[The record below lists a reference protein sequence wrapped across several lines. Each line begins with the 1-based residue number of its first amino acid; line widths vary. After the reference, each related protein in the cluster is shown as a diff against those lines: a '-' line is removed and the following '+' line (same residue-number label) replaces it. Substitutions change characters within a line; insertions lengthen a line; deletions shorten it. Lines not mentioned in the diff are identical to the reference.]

1 MIRIYPSLLPG
12 EPIEAHNVTART
24 TVADWLGANVKGFDL
39 ERDYHPLAVEIEGE
53 YIPVSE
59 WKAAAV
65 APDTAVD
72 IRIMPQRGAVRSVT
86 RAISSVVSA
95 VVDVVSSI
103 FSFLSPSIPGTRTQ
117 TTEQGSS
124 IYNPNAQANTPRLGG
139 VIPEIAGRH
148 KVFPDYL
155 SPPRRYFVDEKTQAL
170 DVMLCV
176 GIGEYEREPG
186 ELRVGATPVNR
197 LGGTVDF
204 EFFEPGQAVSGNPA
218 HRRWYS
224 APEVGASTGASGIR
238 LLSDRDVTQ
247 SWEGELVFDGST
259 ITGATLPSDWSTGT
273 EVDVSIPID
282 VEVVDGS
289 PYQTFKGN
297 FDWLGLEVGAELYL
311 RFPGSDNTT
320 RHRIVTFVAGS
331 SGDPDEITV
340 EAEGDLSPWVPIRG
354 APVGNTVLEFQRR
367 STGGGPAPFRIIG
380 TDGGEAAVEL
390 RVDGSAYPGWQGWT
404 ETLTTSDARVR
415 LSSIVSGGVFSSI
428 FLACPP
434 GETTNLIEWDILLPQ
449 GLGRVRDNGSIDERT
464 RTLELQ
470 WRPAGGGTWTTVK
483 ETITAR
489 TRDQIGYTFQ
499 VNLPSPITP
508 EVRVRRV
515 EAEDNDTRS
524 MDRIEWLQL
533 KSELPA
539 ASSYPGATTLAMTIQ
554 GSNAI
559 ANQTENRISC
569 VVTRKLGGVPTRSI
583 ADWLRYAAED
593 GGWSAAEI
601 DEDELGRLEGIWQ
614 SRGDWFD
621 FVHDD
626 ESTLKETLRRALRAG
641 FAELTINDGLLT
653 PVRDEPRSDVEHMYT
668 PQNMLGGGLQRQV
681 TMLRPDDVDGVD
693 VEYFDAE
700 TWTTETVECRLP
712 GDAGIRAEQ
721 IRLEGVTD
729 RTRAWRIGMRER
741 RQLRYRRWLYQF
753 ATELDALNSNYLS
766 FCALSDDVPGY
777 GQSALITDV
786 ITASPQFGATIVAGT
801 DGALVG
807 YSDGQAAGEF
817 GSKQGS
823 AIPGREVVAIITVDA
838 GTFVFMQLVVDPGA
852 QLSGALSIDDNDYA
866 FVDASYQFL
875 SGFDLYTWQDLSPS
889 AMLVGGQS
897 YSVSVGEPEPEEPSD
912 IITLELSEPAPEG
925 ATVIAWRRPNG
936 TLSGPWPIKANGGF
950 LVTAQSPEM
959 PVINW
964 SQELPHALMG
974 TTERWSFPV
983 LITSIEPQGFDEV
996 RVQAANYDERI
1007 YADDDNSPPA

>member
-1 MIRIYPSLLPG
+1 VIRIYPSLLPG
-12 EPIEAHNVTART
+12 EPIETHNVTART
-24 TVADWLGANVKGFDL
+24 TVADWMGANVKGFDL
-39 ERDYHPLAVEIEGE
+39 DRDYHPLAVEIEGE
-53 YIPVSE
+53 YIPAGE
-59 WKAAAV
+59 WQTAAI

-72 IRIMPQRGAVRSVT
+72 IRIMPQRSAVRSVT

-124 IYNPNAQANTPRLGG
+124 IYNPSAQANTPRLGG

-155 SPPRRYFVDEKTQAL
+155 NPPRRYFVDESTQAL

-176 GIGEYEREPG
+176 GIGEYDREPD

-197 LGGTVDF
+197 LGSTVNF
-204 EFFEPGQAVSGNPA
+204 EFFEPGQTVSGNPA
-218 HRRWYS
+218 HRCWYS

-238 LLSDRDVTQ
+238 LLSTRDLEQEWDAYLALSGTTI
-247 SWEGELVFDGST
+247 EGDNQPQGWGEGTIVRVSFDLP
-259 ITGATLPSDWSTGT
+259 ITVGT
-273 EVDVSIPID
+273 NSN
-282 VEVVDGS
+282 G
-289 PYQTFKGN
+289 
-297 FDWLGLEVGAELYL
+297 
-311 RFPGSDNTT
+311 DNT
-320 RHRIVTFVAGS
+320 FEM
-331 SGDPDEITV
+331 EIDYLMPTV
-340 EAEGDLSPWVPIRG
+340 GLD
-354 APVGNTVLEFQRR
+354 
-367 STGGGPAPFRIIG
+367 
-380 TDGGEAAVEL
+380 L
-390 RVDGSAYPGWQGWT
+390 RVIGISG
-404 ETLTTSDARVR
+404 LNRVR
-415 LSSIVSGGVFSSI
+415 IASVSGGVYTLERQKLVATDPDIYDWRVIDDIATGSYTAQVYRWADYSI
-428 FLACPP
+428 SCRVTDDSDGLDVVMQIDGSDVSGWPGFPSGTGNVTAEIDAAQLTGIWSNVFLACPP
-434 GETTNLIEWDILLPQ
+434 GEVTSLIEWDIFAPQ
-449 GLGRVRDNGSIDERT
+449 GLGYVKDNGDLESRSRT
-464 RTLELQ
+464 VELQ
-470 WRPAGGGTWTTVK
+470 YRAAGTTTWTTVSRS
-483 ETITAR
+483 ISGR
-489 TRDQIGYTFQ
+489 TRDQLGYTFQ

-524 MDRIEWLQL
+524 MDRIEWLRL

-539 ASSYPGATTLAMTIQ
+539 ASRYPGATTLAMTIQ

-583 ADWLRYAAED
+583 ADWLRYVAED

-614 SRGDWFD
+614 RRGDWFD

-653 PVRDEPRSDVEHMYT
+653 PVRDEPRSEIEHMYT
-668 PQNMLGGGLQRQV
+668 PQNMLDDGLQRQV

-700 TWTTETVECRLP
+700 TWTTEMVECRLP

-741 RQLRYRRWLYQF
+741 RQLRYRRWWYQF

-801 DGALVG
+801 DGTFAG
-807 YSDGQAAGEF
+807 YSDGQAAGEL

-823 AIPGREVVAIITVDA
+823 AIPGREVVAIISIDA
-838 GTFVFMQLVVDPGA
+838 GDQVVLQLVVDPGP
-852 QLSGALSIDDNDYA
+852 QLSDALSIDDNDYA
-866 FVDASYQFL
+866 FGDASYQFL
-875 SGFDLYTWQDLSPS
+875 SGFDVYTWLGLSPS
-889 AMLVGGQS
+889 AMLVEGQS
-897 YSVSVGEPEPEEPSD
+897 YSVSVGEPEPLEPSD

-925 ATVIAWRRPNG
+925 ATVLAWRRPNG

-950 LVTAQSPEM
+950 LVTVQSPEM

-1007 YADDDNSPPA
+1007 YADDDSGPPA